1 MKLMLPFG
9 RGRSP
14 ARRIDPLVHSLL
26 GQTEQLI
33 QGAQAVIVFMES
45 PLKEHAV
52 RVSTIEKRADE
63 ARRLL
68 IVKLKQSFITPI
80 DREELFGLSRA
91 IDDVLDYLF
100 SLVREMYL
108 LKVAPNAHL
117 KAMAQVL
124 ARCATELNE
133 AVRHIE
139 HQTEQAIKHAMQVRK
154 LENRMDALYITA
166 LTELFQNV
174 TTQED
179 MVNVL
184 KLREIYRHMIHAVNS
199 AEQAANLINDVLV
212 KLR

>member
-1 MKLMLPFG
+1 MKLMLPF
-9 RGRSP
+9 GRSP

-33 QGAQAVIVFMES
+33 QGAQAVLVFMES

-80 DREELFGLSRA
+80 DREDLFGLSRA

-108 LKVAPNAHL
+108 LKVAPNTHL

-124 ARCATELNE
+124 AQCATELNE

-139 HQTEQAIKHAMQVRK
+139 HQTEQAIKHAMQV
-154 LENRMDALYITA
+154 D
-166 LTELFQNV
+166 
-174 TTQED
+174 
-179 MVNVL
+179 
-184 KLREIYRHMIHAVNS
+184 
-199 AEQAANLINDVLV
+199 
-212 KLR
+212 